1 MSVTDIKMKNEEF
14 TKDMF
19 EPINRDEKSA
29 EKILRPVI
37 NYWEDVFRRLRQN
50 KLAMVGLSLIV
61 ILIVMAIAGRY
72 ITGHGYQGQD
82 YAHMNTKPGSLYWF
96 GTDALGRD
104 IFTRIWYG
112 TGYSLLIGVFTAFLT
127 LAIGV
132 LYGGFAGIIG
142 GRVDMI
148 MMRVAEIF
156 YSIPYLLIV
165 ILLSVVMST
174 KGAGSSFLV
183 IILAISLSSWMPLA
197 ILVRGQVLSLK
208 QNEYALASVSLGG
221 GRWHILRKHI
231 LPNTMGPILVDV
243 TLTVPRAIF
252 SEATLSFLGLGLS
265 APKASL
271 GTLVNEG
278 LPGMGVGNYYQIAI
292 PALFISIIMFSF
304 NVLGDGLRDSLDP
317 RLRK

>member
-1 MSVTDIKMKNEEF
+1 MTDAKIKNETF

-19 EPINRDEKSA
+19 TPINRNEKSA
-29 EKILRPVI
+29 EKISRPVI

-50 KLAMVGLSLIV
+50 KLAMLGLSLIV
-61 ILIVMAIAGRY
+61 ILIIMAVAGRY
-72 ITGHGYQGQD
+72 ITGHGYQSQD
-82 YAHMNTKPGSLYWF
+82 YSHMNTKPGSLYWF

-148 MMRVAEIF
+148 MMRIAEIF

-165 ILLSVVMST
+165 ILLSVIMSP
-174 KGAGSSFLV
+174 KGSGSSFLV

-252 SEATLSFLGLGLS
+252 SEATLSFLGLGIS